1 MHEEIQ
7 YATNAEVNS
16 FGVAWVIQRPNFSAN
31 ILNSLEDNI
40 SLGQVCKQT
49 IKEYPMLGAAG
60 MPAALV

>member
-40 SLGQVCKQT
+40 SLGQVCKET
-49 IKEYPMLGAAG
+49 IKPSMLGAAG